1 MAGNL
6 KSDITNGAFSILR
19 ISGLTVI
26 PGPEDNTLALER
38 LEEMAAELFESNI
51 DAGYNFEENPDIN
64 SDSGLERKFRLS
76 FKRLLA
82 KYMLS
87 DYGKGLQPDPILMA
101 DASYSLSF
109 LSARTALIKQVQA
122 PRTMPTG
129 SGNRYNE
136 YWKRYNYPQA
146 EAPLSA
152 ATNGMKIGEIDDF
165 TEDFTSYLIGTEDIT
180 SYELQ
185 VSYGLLIVSTSLSTP
200 IINYRL
206 QAIGDNERSPG
217 GFCQVKIIATTTIG
231 RIKTRVI
238 NFSLSSDEDLIGG
251 DGDIMI
257 GVTFLYSLQTADAD
271 QTIFTAEFNVN
282 QVFLDQVLMTT
293 GYSGQGT
300 ETITLDAGLY
310 EGQEVYLTT

>member
-26 PGPEDNTLALER
+26 PGPEDNALALER

-51 DAGYNFEENPDIN
+51 DAGYNFEDDPDIN

-87 DYGKGLQPDPILMA
+87 DYGKGMQPDPILMA

-129 SGNRYNE
+129 SGNRFNE
-136 YWKRYNYPQA
+136 YWRRYNYPVD

-152 ATNGMKIGEIDDF
+152 STNYMIIGNIDDF
-165 TEDFTSYLIGTEDIT
+165 TEDFTTYLIDSEDIA
-180 SYELQ
+180 SYVLTADTGLTV
-185 VSYGLLIVSTSLSTP
+185 VSESLSTP
-200 IINYRL
+200 IVLYRIK
-206 QAIGDNERSPG
+206 AVGDNTEDPG
-217 GFCQVKIIATTTIG
+217 SFYQVKIVATTDAG
-231 RIKTRVI
+231 RVATRII
-238 NFSLSSDEDLIGG
+238 NFSLS
-251 DGDIMI
+251 
-257 GVTFLYSLQTADAD
+257 
-271 QTIFTAEFNVN
+271 
-282 QVFLDQVLMTT
+282 
-293 GYSGQGT
+293 
-300 ETITLDAGLY
+300 
-310 EGQEVYLTT
+310 EV

>member
-26 PGPEDNTLALER
+26 PGPGDNKLALER
-38 LEEMAAELFESNI
+38 LEEMAAELFENNI
-51 DAGYNFEENPDIN
+51 DAGYNFEEDPGIN

-87 DYGKGLQPDPILMA
+87 DYGKGMQPDPILMA
-101 DASYSLSF
+101 DASYALSF

-136 YWKRYNYPQA
+136 YWRRYNYPSA

-152 ATNGMKIGEIDDF
+152 ETNKMIAGDIQDF
-165 TEDFTSYLIGTEDIT
+165 TEDFTTYLRGSEGIT
-180 SYELQ
+180 SYEMT
-185 VSYGLLIVSTSLSTP
+185 VDVGLLVVSQSVTSPVIS
-200 IINYRL
+200 YRI
-206 QAIGDNERSPG
+206 QALGSNEENKPT
-217 GFCQVKIIATTTIG
+217 FYQVKIIVTTDTG
-231 RIKTRVI
+231 RIITRII
-238 NFSLSSDEDLIGG
+238 NFSLSFENELIGG
-251 DGDIMI
+251 GGGSTTVLLFQSSM
-257 GVTFLYSLQTADAD
+257 QTATLN
-271 QTIFTAEFNVN
+271 QTVFTASFEINNVF
-282 QVFLDQVLMTT
+282 VDQVLRTT

-300 ETITLDAGLY
+300 KTITFDTGLLA
-310 EGQEVYLTT
+310 GQEVYLTT